1 MNIADKTVLNILA
14 KSSEAFLLLISS
26 VVMVRHLS
34 KSDYGTFLQVMLI
47 GNTTVMLTSLGLP
60 HSIYYFFQIVPSRSR
75 FIIRNVIFSL
85 SAGLIASLIMYAF
98 KGILSDL
105 MNNPLLSEYGW
116 ITALFIF
123 FRSPSALREPILI
136 SYDNLIL
143 NSAATVLCN
152 IVVFVPV
159 IIGVFFSQPLKILLI
174 IFVISAG
181 CEWLIFLYLIFK
193 TSFNSKI
200 INLSQAVSADQGKM
214 VSFKEQLLYALPI
227 AVSSYIGIIGRQ
239 LDQYIVSAFFTPRD
253 FAVYSRGATQ
263 IPILS
268 SIHFTINNIMM
279 PKYISSYQSGDIQTF
294 LRYFHIC
301 TEKVAKI
308 NFPVFSFLFAVAPSI
323 VTLLYTK
330 EYIESSSILRV
341 YLFFLIL
348 GISVYSII
356 PRASGKTSF
365 IMYVTVISVVSNF
378 ILSLILVL
386 MIGTIG
392 AAIATIISM
401 VIGIFCYLFHDC
413 KVIRVSFDKIFPW
426 NYLFKLILI
435 SSAAAIPVYSLEYF
449 YHPEGLNL
457 FILLTLESI
466 IYFYCYLFLMMR
478 YSMIFQDDIEL
489 LNKWLNFDVKS
500 LLCKLAFLKESRI
513 YEKMQ

>member
-26 VVMVRHLS
+26 IIMVRHLS

-75 FIIRNVIFSL
+75 FVIRNVIFSL

-174 IFVISAG
+174 IFLISAG
-181 CEWLIFLYLIFK
+181 AEWIIFFYLMFK
-193 TSFNSKI
+193 AMLNSRRIHISEDASTSK
-200 INLSQAVSADQGKM
+200 KEM
-214 VSFKEQLLYALPI
+214 VGFKEQLLYALPI
-227 AVSSYIGIIGRQ
+227 AVSGYIGIIGRQ
-239 LDQYIVSAFFTPRD
+239 LDQYIVSVFFTPRD
-253 FAVYSRGATQ
+253 FAVYSRGAMQ
-263 IPILS
+263 IPVLS
-268 SIHFTINNIMM
+268 SIQFTINNIMM
-279 PKYISSYQSGDIQTF
+279 PKYVSSYQTGDIQTF
-294 LRYFHIC
+294 LRYFHLC

-323 VTLLYTK
+323 IKFFYTE
-330 EYIESSSILRV
+330 EYIESSNIFRV
-341 YLFFLIL
+341 YLFFLITS
-348 GISVYSII
+348 ISVYSII

-365 IMYVTVISVVSNF
+365 IMYATVLSVVSNI
-378 ILSLILVL
+378 ILSLILVSI
-386 MIGTIG
+386 IGPIG

-401 VIGIFCYLFHDC
+401 VLGIFCYLFHDC
-413 KVIRVSFDKIFPW
+413 KIIRVSFDKIFPW
-426 NYLFKLILI
+426 NYLFKLMLI
-435 SSAAAIPVYSLEYF
+435 SLAASIPVYSLEYI

-457 FILLTLESI
+457 FILLTIEAV

-478 YSMIFQDDIEL
+478 YSMIFQDDMEL
-489 LNKWLNFDVKS
+489 LGKWFHIDARLFLCRITFVKNN
-500 LLCKLAFLKESRI
+500 
-513 YEKMQ
+513 